1 MYVPAAKWSF
11 LNSEMVKKPYSVIFM
26 GDMSESMLQT
36 AKHMSQETAV
46 IMDDVIRRDNRSKR
60 SYMLII
66 DYRRT
71 G

>member
-1 MYVPAAKWSF
+1 
-11 LNSEMVKKPYSVIFM
+11 M